1 MSRQCHHKQPSGTRC
16 RAHARRG
23 STFCFFH
30 DPNSAAER
38 HEARINGG
46 RQRSRK
52 ATVLPPNTRD
62 KPLTSAS
69 DISRLLEETINQV
82 RRGELDPHVSN
93 AVGYLASILLKAN
106 EREEFEQRLAHL
118 ESIISSHADRDV
130 AASADHVT
138 MEFVT
143 PPNQG
148 SHDVR

>member
-1 MSRQCHHKQPSGTRC
+1 MDLSDFHSSSEDMSMSSTGQRRCSYDKPAGSRC
-16 RAHARRG
+16 RAYARRG
-23 STFCFFH
+23 SAFCFFH

-38 HEARINGG
+38 HQARIDGG

-62 KPLTSAS
+62 TPLTSAS

-106 EREEFEQRLAHL
+106 ERDEFEQRLAHL
-118 ESIISSHADRDV
+118 ESIISSHADPDV
-130 AASADHVT
+130 AAS
-138 MEFVT
+138 
-143 PPNQG
+143 
-148 SHDVR
+148 